1 MKSYG
6 VPAFILLYQKKDR
19 EYGRVMSCEL
29 RFQNEDEMNEFIE
42 ELKLDR
48 NVLEYCTI
56 KKEIFKL
63 RR

>member
-1 MKSYG
+1 
-6 VPAFILLYQKKDR
+6 
-19 EYGRVMSCEL
+19 
-29 RFQNEDEMNEFIE
+29 MNEFIE